1 MLLPGGMGSPRS
13 QGRNAWRLSDQL
25 AAAVFRLTRRLPL
38 DADPRLR
45 EQLDDAAA
53 AASRRISEAFMCDRP
68 QDFARFIR
76 LARASVDEVQEGI
89 RLLLLKRMCAES
101 DLRELREILSRLYP
115 ALSSSLVSQHSRT
128 PREQPPRG
136 PAASVRFDSIADDLR
151 QDQ

>member
-1 MLLPGGMGSPRS
+1 MLLPGAMGSPRS

-25 AAAVFRLTRRLPL
+25 AAAVFKLTRRLPL
-38 DADPRLR
+38 DADQRLR

-53 AASRRISEAFMCDRP
+53 VTSRRITEAFMTDRP

-89 RLLLLKRMCAES
+89 RLLLLKRVCAES

-115 ALSSSLVSQHSRT
+115 ALSSSLASQR
-128 PREQPPRG
+128 PRPPRG
-136 PAASVRFDSIADDLR
+136 QPPLGPIA
-151 QDQ
+151 